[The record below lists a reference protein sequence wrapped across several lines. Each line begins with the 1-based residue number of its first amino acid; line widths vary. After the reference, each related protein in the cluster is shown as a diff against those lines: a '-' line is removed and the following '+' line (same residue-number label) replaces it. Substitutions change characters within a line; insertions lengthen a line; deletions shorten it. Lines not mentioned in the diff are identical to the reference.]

1 VPQTILKRVGLH
13 SSVGRRPSRS
23 TSNPLA
29 AFEHVEASAGLAG
42 EEDEEDADDD
52 EDDEEDTEDDE
63 DEDDDGEDDDD
74 DGEDGEDDDDDGEDD
89 DDDTR

>member
-1 VPQTILKRVGLH
+1 MPQTILKRVGLH

-52 EDDEEDTEDDE
+52 EEDADEEDAGEEDADDDEDDEEDTEDDE

-74 DGEDGEDDDDDGEDD
+74 D
-89 DDDTR
+89 TR